1 MIQWRT
7 NFRYKK
13 GLEAEGSGSESES
26 EYSQIDAAENMNM
39 YSDKA
44 YDVKWR

>member
-7 NFRYKK
+7 NFRYNK
-13 GLEAEGSGSESES
+13 GLETEGSGTESES
-26 EYSQIDAAENMNM
+26 EYSQIDAVENM

>member
-7 NFRYKK
+7 NFRYNK
-13 GLEAEGSGSESES
+13 GLEAEESGSESES
-26 EYSQIDAAENMNM
+26 EYSQIDAVENM